1 MNMSVSFRH
10 AFARAGIVPVRR
22 DATETSEM
30 VTQLLLGET
39 VRILDESDRWLR
51 VRCDHDAYEGWV
63 GRSQVAELGA
73 ADYRAWSLHP
83 ERRRS
88 PYQTYRVG
96 NGLDG
101 LTVPAG
107 AHVVQTTGGIELPNG
122 AWDAHRERY
131 SLAEHAILDTALNFR
146 GTPYL
151 WGGRTDTGI
160 DCSGFVQVV
169 FALHGYSLPRD
180 AWQQRAFA
188 EPSAADLSGSEA
200 GDILYFSYDG
210 IGTQHVGFHLGDG
223 LLLHA
228 SGTVSIHNIEP
239 ARKSKSRYLYNE
251 RLAGSLV
258 AVQSIHDLKT
268 AATRMAP

>member
-1 MNMSVSFRH
+1 MTVSNRH
-10 AFARAGIVPVRR
+10 VYARAGIVPVRR
-22 DATETSEM
+22 DASETSEM

-39 VRILDESDRWLR
+39 AAILDESDRWFR

-73 ADYRAWSLHP
+73 ADHRAWALHP

-88 PYQTYRVG
+88 PHQTYRVG

-107 AHVVQTTGGIELPNG
+107 SQVVVTSGGIELPNG
-122 AWDAHRERY
+122 AWNAQRERFHM
-131 SLAEHAILDTALNFR
+131 AEHAILDTALNFR

-160 DCSGFVQVV
+160 DCSGFIQAV
-169 FALHGYSLPRD
+169 FALHGYALPRD

-188 EPSAADLSGSEA
+188 EASAADVSGSEA

-210 IGTQHVGFHLGDG
+210 IGTHHVGFHLGEG

-228 SGTVSIHNIEP
+228 SGTVCIQNIEP
-239 ARKSKSRYLYNE
+239 ARRTKSRYLFNE

-258 AVQSIHDLKT
+258 AVQSTHHLKT
-268 AATRMAP
+268 AATRMVP

>member
-1 MNMSVSFRH
+1 MSTPYRH
-10 AFARAGIVPVRR
+10 GYARAGIVPVRI
-22 DATETSEM
+22 DASETSEM

-39 VRILDESDRWLR
+39 VGVLDESERWLR
-51 VRCDHDAYEGWV
+51 VRADHDAYEGWV
-63 GRSQVAELGA
+63 GRSQVAEMGPA
-73 ADYRAWSLHP
+73 EHRAWTLHP

-88 PYQTYRVG
+88 PHQTYRVG

-107 AHVVQTTGGIELPNG
+107 AHVVVTSGGIDLPNG
-122 AWDAHRERY
+122 SWDAHRERFT
-131 SLAEHAILDTALNFR
+131 LTEHAILDTALNFR

-160 DCSGFVQVV
+160 DCSGFVQLV

-223 LLLHA
+223 LVLHA
-228 SGTVSIHNIEP
+228 SGTVCIHNIEP
-239 ARKSKSRYLYNE
+239 ARRSMSRYLFNE

-258 AVQSIHDLKT
+258 AVQSTHDLKT